1 MPLVAGTSLRLTTA
15 AESQNYTYHQI
26 DDSARSDANIAYKD
40 GKLAKAT
47 LEHSSSQSTRVQR
60 YEMGKLKSDLT
71 TPSEHRL
78 LRDLVASLAPYQA
91 GETQLNLEQKAQQ
104 RTQRLF
110 ELSGDVLLKADAG
123 R

>member
-1 MPLVAGTSLRLTTA
+1 
-15 AESQNYTYHQI
+15 
-26 DDSARSDANIAYKD
+26 
-40 GKLAKAT
+40 
-47 LEHSSSQSTRVQR
+47 
-60 YEMGKLKSDLT
+60 MGKLKSDLT

-91 GETQLNLEQKAQQ
+91 GETQLNREQKAQQ
-104 RTQRLF
+104 RTQRLL